1 MAWPSEVNGG
11 EKTTS
16 LLGNL
21 LCVWFLI
28 ARMLARFLLGVAF
41 SFAVAS
47 IWWLFNCVC
56 MICGW
61 GSLGFFGLGSLV
73 TGWWRICLDALKKFF
88 VKVGSSVV
96 GLAELM

>member
-21 LCVWFLI
+21 LCVWCFI

-41 SFAVAS
+41 FSVAS
-47 IWWLFNCVC
+47 MAFYCVC

-61 GSLGFFGLGSLV
+61 AFFGLGSLV
-73 TGWWRICLDALKKFF
+73 TGWWRICLDALKKVF
-88 VKVGSSVV
+88 VK
-96 GLAELM
+96 